1 MHVYISE
8 NFYFYILNTFIHD
21 INYMNINID
30 MYIFSIYILYVC
42 VYIYIINIH
51 KTQILCK

>member
-8 NFYFYILNTFIHD
+8 KNYFDILNKFIHD
-21 INYMNINID
+21 INYMNMNID
-30 MYIFSIYILYVC
+30 MYIFSTYILYVC

-51 KTQILCK
+51 KTQILCI